1 MMSHSEI
8 ASQYREISARG
19 SHPVGLV
26 VRLYDA
32 ILEDFRRAMN
42 AAAAGDIE
50 GRTSSLNHALKII
63 AELQNVLDH
72 ERGKE
77 VARRL
82 SGFYDVTRML
92 IVEANLHSSIP
103 RIQRLVD
110 LYLPLYH
117 AWRKVEQDAYAGKLQ
132 SDDNF
137 NNPEQPTTSQMV
149 PASEASGNTDL
160 DAPHIQWNA

>member
-1 MMSHSEI
+1 MMNHSEI
-8 ASQYREISARG
+8 ASQYRELSARG
-19 SHPVGLV
+19 SHPVGLIV
-26 VRLYDA
+26 KLYDA

-42 AAAAGDIE
+42 AAAKGDIE
-50 GRTSSLNHALKII
+50 ARTSSLNHALKII
-63 AELQNVLDH
+63 AELQSVLDH

-82 SGFYDVTRML
+82 SGFYDVTRMM

-110 LYLPLYH
+110 LYVPLYH

-132 SDDNF
+132 YDENSS
-137 NNPEQPTTSQMV
+137 NPEQPTTTPMV
-149 PASEASGNTDL
+149 PANEPSGNAEL
-160 DAPHIQWNA
+160 DAPQIHWNA

>member
-1 MMSHSEI
+1 MMNSEI
-8 ASQYREISARG
+8 ASHYREISARG

-26 VRLYDA
+26 VKLYDA

-42 AAAAGDIE
+42 AVAEGDIE
-50 GRTSSLNHALKII
+50 SRTSSLNHALKII
-63 AELQNVLDH
+63 AELQSVLDH

-82 SGFYDVTRML
+82 KGFYDVTRML

-117 AWRKVEQDAYAGKLQ
+117 AWRKVEQDAYAGKLEY
-132 SDDNF
+132 DDNSS
-137 NNPEQPTTSQMV
+137 NPEQPTANQMIPV
-149 PASEASGNTDL
+149 NEPSGSTDL